1 MKRLAAL
8 DVIRGI
14 GILAVVFLHSAT
26 FHYQGITDLDWDNPP
41 LRLIG
46 PTNPLYSLSKGAAM
60 IIDTHTHFYD
70 PTRPQGVPWPPA
82 DNALLYRT
90 VLPEHHKALAL
101 PEGVTG
107 TVVVE
112 ASLWL
117 EDNAWI
123 LDLAA
128 QDPHI
133 VGLVGHI
140 DPDRPDF
147 GADLARF
154 AANPLFRG
162 IRCGGRYFE
171 DVEQGAFLAD
181 METLAAYDLELD
193 VLIRQQHL
201 DGLLTLARRLPELRI
216 VVDHI
221 AHMPIDG
228 KAVTPEWV
236 DTYSQIAAQ
245 SNVWLKVSA
254 VMEQST
260 IQPAPIDV
268 DFYRPA
274 LDALWTAFGKDR
286 VIYGSNWPVC
296 ERAGTFKQSI
306 DIVKAYMEDKSQEE
320 WNNYFWRNGKPANK

>member
-1 MKRLAAL
+1 
-8 DVIRGI
+8 
-14 GILAVVFLHSAT
+14 
-26 FHYQGITDLDWDNPP
+26 
-41 LRLIG
+41 
-46 PTNPLYSLSKGAAM
+46 M

-82 DNALLYRT
+82 NNELLYRT

-128 QDPHI
+128 QEPHI

-140 DPDRPDF
+140 DPDRPEF
-147 GADLARF
+147 GADLTRF

-171 DVEQGAFLAD
+171 DVERGTFLAD
-181 METLAAYDLELD
+181 MEALAARDLELD
-193 VLIRQQHL
+193 VLVRQPHV
-201 DGLLTLARRLPELRI
+201 DGLLALARRLPELRI
-216 VVDHI
+216 VVDHL

-228 KAVTPEWV
+228 EAVTPEWT
-236 DTYSQIAAQ
+236 DIYTRMAEQPSIY
-245 SNVWLKVSA
+245 LKVSA
-254 VMEQST
+254 VMEQS
-260 IQPAPIDV
+260 IVHPAPAEV

-274 LDALWTAFGKDR
+274 LDAMWAAFGGDR

-306 DIVKAYMEDKSQEE
+306 DIVKAYLSDKGQPA
-320 WNNYFWRNGKPANK
+320 WNKYFWQNGKAAYKWVER

>member
-1 MKRLAAL
+1 
-8 DVIRGI
+8 
-14 GILAVVFLHSAT
+14 
-26 FHYQGITDLDWDNPP
+26 
-41 LRLIG
+41 
-46 PTNPLYSLSKGAAM
+46 M
-60 IIDTHTHFYD
+60 IVDTHTHFYD

-82 DNALLYRT
+82 DNELLYRT
-90 VLPEHHKALAL
+90 VLPGHHKALAV

-112 ASLWL
+112 ASAWL

-128 QDPHI
+128 HNPWI
-133 VGLVGHI
+133 VGMVGHI
-140 DPDRPDF
+140 DPKRPEF

-162 IRCGGRYFE
+162 IRCGARYFE
-171 DVEQGAFLAD
+171 DIEQGSFLSD
-181 METLAAYDLELD
+181 METLASLDLELD
-193 VLIRQQHL
+193 VIVRRQQL
-201 DGLLTLARRLPELRI
+201 DGLLALARRLPELRI

-221 AHMPIDG
+221 AHMSIDG
-228 KAVTPEWV
+228 EAIPAEWV
-236 DTYSQIAAQ
+236 EAYGQMAEL
-245 SNVWLKVSA
+245 SNVWIKVSA

-260 IQPAPIDV
+260 IQPAPADV

-274 LDALWTAFGKDR
+274 LDAIWAAFGEDR

-306 DIVKAYMEDKSQEE
+306 DIVKAYVGAKSQAA
-320 WNNYFWRNGKPANK
+320 WDRYFWQNGKAAYKWLER

>member
-1 MKRLAAL
+1 
-8 DVIRGI
+8 
-14 GILAVVFLHSAT
+14 
-26 FHYQGITDLDWDNPP
+26 
-41 LRLIG
+41 
-46 PTNPLYSLSKGAAM
+46 M

-90 VLPEHHKALAL
+90 VLPEHHKALAV

-128 QDPHI
+128 QEPHI

-140 DPDRPDF
+140 DPDRPEF

-154 AANPLFRG
+154 AANPLLRG

-171 DVEQGAFLAD
+171 DVERGTFLAD
-181 METLAAYDLELD
+181 METLAACDLELD
-193 VLIRQQHL
+193 VLVRQPHV
-201 DGLLTLARRLPELRI
+201 DGLLALARRLPELRI
-216 VVDHI
+216 VVDHL

-228 KAVTPEWV
+228 EAVTPEWT
-236 DTYSQIAAQ
+236 DIYARMAEQPSTY
-245 SNVWLKVSA
+245 LKVSA

-260 IQPAPIDV
+260 VHPAPTDV

-274 LDALWTAFGKDR
+274 LDAMWAAFGEDR
-286 VIYGSNWPVC
+286 VVYGSNWPVC

-306 DIVKAYMEDKSQEE
+306 DIVKAYMGDKGQPA
-320 WNNYFWRNGKPANK
+320 WDKYFWQNGKAAYAWVER

>member
-1 MKRLAAL
+1 
-8 DVIRGI
+8 
-14 GILAVVFLHSAT
+14 
-26 FHYQGITDLDWDNPP
+26 
-41 LRLIG
+41 
-46 PTNPLYSLSKGAAM
+46 M

-70 PTRPQGVPWPPA
+70 PTRPQGVPWPPPG
-82 DNALLYRT
+82 NELLYRT
-90 VLPEHHKALAL
+90 VLPKHHKTLAR

-112 ASLWL
+112 ASAWL

-128 QDPHI
+128 QDPYI

-140 DPDRPDF
+140 DPDWPGF

-154 AANPLFRG
+154 AANPLLRG

-171 DVEQGAFLAD
+171 DVEQGTFMAD
-181 METLAAYDLELD
+181 METLAAHDLELD
-193 VLIRQQHL
+193 VLVRQQHV
-201 DGLLTLARRLPELRI
+201 DGLLALARRLPELRI
-216 VVDHI
+216 VIDHI

-228 KAVTPEWV
+228 HAVKPEWV
-236 DTYSQIAAQ
+236 ETYGRMAEQPNIYI
-245 SNVWLKVSA
+245 KVSA

-260 IQPAPIDV
+260 VQPAPAVV

-274 LDALWTAFGKDR
+274 LDAMWAAFGEDR

-296 ERAGTFKQSI
+296 ERAGTFEQSI
-306 DIVKAYMEDKSQEE
+306 DIVKAYVADKGQVA
-320 WNNYFWRNGKPANK
+320 WDKYFWRNGQAAYKWRQR

>member
-1 MKRLAAL
+1 MC
-8 DVIRGI
+8 IRD
-14 GILAVVFLHSAT
+14 S
-26 FHYQGITDLDWDNPP
+26 
-41 LRLIG
+41 
-46 PTNPLYSLSKGAAM
+46 
-60 IIDTHTHFYD
+60 
-70 PTRPQGVPWPPA
+70 
-82 DNALLYRT
+82 YRT
-90 VLPEHHKALAL
+90 VLPEHHKALAV

-140 DPDRPDF
+140 DPDRPGF

-162 IRCGGRYFE
+162 IRCSGRYFE
-171 DVEQGAFLAD
+171 DVERGTFLAD
-181 METLAAYDLELD
+181 MEILAAHDLELD
-193 VLIRQQHL
+193 VLVRQQHV
-201 DGLLTLARRLPELRI
+201 DGLLTLACRLPELCI

-228 KAVTPEWV
+228 QAVKPEWV
-236 DTYSQIAAQ
+236 EIYGRMAEQP
-245 SNVWLKVSA
+245 NVYIKVSA

-260 IQPAPIDV
+260 VQPAPVGV

-274 LDALWTAFGKDR
+274 LDAMWTAFGENR

-306 DIVKAYMEDKSQEE
+306 DIVKAYLANKGQAAWDR
-320 WNNYFWRNGKPANK
+320 YFWRNGQAAYKWRQT